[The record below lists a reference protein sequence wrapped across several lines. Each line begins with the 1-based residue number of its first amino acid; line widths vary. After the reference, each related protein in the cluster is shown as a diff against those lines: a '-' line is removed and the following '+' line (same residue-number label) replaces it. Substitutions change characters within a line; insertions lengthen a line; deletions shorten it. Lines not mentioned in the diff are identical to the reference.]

1 MTILW
6 LVVPV
11 ALLFVAAAIVAYV
24 KSARAGQFDDLETPA
39 IRMLFD
45 DEPAKSGGAGMGR
58 TSRVERAPS
67 DRG

>member
-39 IRMLFD
+39 IRMLYD
-45 DEPAKSGGAGMGR
+45 DEPVNSSGAALGR
-58 TSRVERAPS
+58 TSPCEAAPQ

>member
-45 DEPAKSGGAGMGR
+45 DEPAKSGAAGMGR
-58 TSRVERAPS
+58 TSAVERAPA

>member
-1 MTILW
+1 MMILW
-6 LVVPV
+6 VVVPV
-11 ALLFVAAAIVAYV
+11 ALAFVAAAIVAYV

-45 DEPAKSGGAGMGR
+45 DEAEGTSVAPLARPAVQR
-58 TSRVERAPS
+58 PPQQ